1 MKNIRIISFI
11 SVLVVIFIILALCFK
26 FLTVEETIKGTLL
39 GAVVSIAVTLP
50 FEINNYRRDE
60 NLKMDEFFWQ
70 WIAPYIEDMEHIF
83 NNIIKLN
90 DIGENLFDG
99 ISRSERN
106 WEKYRNCYLD
116 NKTRLD
122 PLIKEFIELILY
134 NGEEYNL
141 IVLKLS
147 NLISKLEFENSIRR
161 KNKRYDVCYSL
172 YNWVEHIN
180 TNLIDAYKEIKKN
193 NTINDSLEKY
203 LRALIVYRWLAYVYS
218 NNYRVEI
225 IEESYDRVTKEVLK
239 TNVEAKIEYDK
250 LFRNFYQV
258 RYNKNPQ

>member
-1 MKNIRIISFI
+1 MKNIRIISII
-11 SVLVVIFIILALCFK
+11 SILVVLFIILALHFNL
-26 FLTVEETIKGTLL
+26 LTIEETLKGALL
-39 GAVVSIAVTLP
+39 GAVVSIAVSLP
-50 FEINNYRRDE
+50 FEINNYRREE

-70 WIAPYIEDMEHIF
+70 GIAPYFEDMEKIF
-83 NNIIKLN
+83 DIISKLN
-90 DIGENLFDG
+90 DMGDELFG
-99 ISRSERN
+99 CVSKYERN

-116 NKTRLD
+116 NKTKLD
-122 PLIKEFIELILY
+122 PLIKEFIELILH
-134 NGEEYNL
+134 NGEKYNL

-147 NLISKLEFENSIRR
+147 DLISKIEFKNSVGK

-193 NTINDSLEKY
+193 NTINDNLEKY

-218 NNYRVEI
+218 NSYRVEI
-225 IEESYDRVTKEVLK
+225 IEESYDQVTEEVLK

-258 RYNKNPQ
+258 RYNKKPQ